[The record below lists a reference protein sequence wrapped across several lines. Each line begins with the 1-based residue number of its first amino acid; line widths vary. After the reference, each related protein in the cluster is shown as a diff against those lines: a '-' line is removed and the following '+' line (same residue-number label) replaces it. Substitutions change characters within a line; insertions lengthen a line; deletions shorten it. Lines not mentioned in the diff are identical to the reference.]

1 MQQLATGLLGIGLV
15 ITCLAGFRLL
25 LFGVD
30 LVTGMRDWQRPK
42 LADYILVGL
51 TVFGVAC
58 LAIGFSL
65 LHSAHPGA
73 L

>member
-1 MQQLATGLLGIGLV
+1 M

-42 LADYILVGL
+42 LADLILMGL
-51 TVFGVAC
+51 TVIGVAC
-58 LAIGFSL
+58 LAAGFSI
-65 LHSAHPGA
+65 LHSVHPGA